1 MLPNAQVQEVEQ
13 AQSGSG
19 AMLAGAVGI
28 KQLIEAASQHVQ
40 TMAAQLAA
48 SIEAQDSEAQARKE
62 GAEGLTARS
71 AAAVAAASSQGMT
84 LLGTLGALRRS
95 RSAARLA
102 SFASFG
108 ASRGAAAAAEV
119 AAEAEEE
126 LAAELAA
133 EESAFADLAA
143 QVAAG
148 GQLRQEE
155 ERQPAPQL
163 PLPTEEEVAC
173 IPRPSLPPL
182 AGGSVLAGGGGE
194 EGGGVVGMLMA
205 RLERVWSALGVS
217 ASDGMGLVLRW
228 VLAAARG
235 GVDAYY

>member
-148 GQLRQEE
+148 GSCARK
-155 ERQPAPQL
+155 RSGSPRRSCPCPPRRRWRAYPGPA
-163 PLPTEEEVAC
+163 C
-173 IPRPSLPPL
+173 R
-182 AGGSVLAGGGGE
+182 
-194 EGGGVVGMLMA
+194 
-205 RLERVWSALGVS
+205 
-217 ASDGMGLVLRW
+217 RW
-228 VLAAARG
+228 LAAACWRG
-235 GVDAYY
+235 AVGRRGAAWWACSWLVWSECGRRWG